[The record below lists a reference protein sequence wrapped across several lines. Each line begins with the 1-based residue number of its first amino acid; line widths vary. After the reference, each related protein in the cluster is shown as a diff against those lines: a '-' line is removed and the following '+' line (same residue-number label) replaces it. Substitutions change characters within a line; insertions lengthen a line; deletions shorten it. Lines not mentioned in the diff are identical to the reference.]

1 MLLEIIQAMNAKTKL
16 ASALLAA
23 ALIAPLAPATSR
35 AAEPPADAVASAHEQ
50 LLDLG
55 VVDLKLVPIEGIVI
69 VRGKV
74 RDRAT
79 WDAVEAR
86 LNTLG
91 FSRVA
96 NLTRIVPLPSDEMLT
111 SLAERQLSLARGLSG
126 SNLRVATLHGVV
138 TIQGTVRSQSQM
150 DAATDLVR
158 QIDGVREVRI
168 ITSNI

>member
-1 MLLEIIQAMNAKTKL
+1 MNANNKM

-23 ALIAPLAPATSR
+23 ALLVPVASF
-35 AAEPPADAVASAHEQ
+35 AAEPAEAQVSVVQQAEEQ
-50 LLDLG
+50 LTDLG

-91 FSRVA
+91 FNRVA
-96 NLTRIVPLPSDEMLT
+96 NLTRIVPLPSDEVLT
-111 SLAERQLSLARGLSG
+111 SLAERQISLARGLSG
-126 SNLRVATLHGVV
+126 SNLRVATRSGVV
-138 TIQGTVRSQSQM
+138 TIEGTVQNQAQA
-150 DAATDLVR
+150 DAAAKLVR
-158 QIDGVREVRI
+158 RIDGVRDVRI
-168 ITSNI
+168 VASNI

>member
-1 MLLEIIQAMNAKTKL
+1 MPLALPHGMHTKNKL
-16 ASALLAA
+16 AAALLAA
-23 ALIAPLAPATSR
+23 ALAAPLTPAVAR
-35 AAEPPADAVASAHEQ
+35 AEPPQQNVLRAEQ
-50 LLDLG
+50 ELTHLG
-55 VVDLKLVPIEGIVI
+55 VVGLHLVPIEGIVI

-126 SNLRVATLHGVV
+126 ANLRVATQSGVV
-138 TIQGTVRSQSQM
+138 TIEGTVRSQAQA

-158 QIDGVREVRI
+158 AIDGVRDVRI
-168 ITSNI
+168 VASNI